1 MCFLLNMVI
10 SHCYVSLPE
19 GSGDW
24 NLNIKVSHFKRLT
37 VGKAAVGK
45 GLGGNLK
52 HLETHLKKWMNL
64 KEKLVVLI

>member
-1 MCFLLNMVI
+1 MVI

-19 GSGDW
+19 GTSLGGDW
-24 NLNIKVSHFKRLT
+24 NLKIKVSHFKRLT

-45 GLGGNLK
+45 GLGGNLN
-52 HLETHLKKWMNL
+52 HLETHLKKWMNQ